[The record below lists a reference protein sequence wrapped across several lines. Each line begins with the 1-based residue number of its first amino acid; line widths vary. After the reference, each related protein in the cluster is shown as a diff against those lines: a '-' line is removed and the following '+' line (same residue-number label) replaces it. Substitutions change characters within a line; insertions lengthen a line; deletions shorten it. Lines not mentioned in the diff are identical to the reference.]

1 MAFTKLSIIME
12 AAAALIV
19 VEPREAIVVVGDNKE
34 DTVEE
39 VVDSEAVTEV
49 DSEAVAEADIDH
61 ADAAIRKSSGPMEV
75 RVE

>member
-1 MAFTKLSIIME
+1 MASTKLSIIME

-19 VEPREAIVVVGDNKE
+19 VGPREAIVVVGDNKE

-39 VVDSEAVTEV
+39 VVGSEVVTEV